1 VPLRAAVYAQGTQD
15 PVLELEATDIA
26 YGPIDAGKV
35 DATPPAGAKVTE
47 INPPTGVDA
56 QGKPTHVEGVKAV
69 QKQLDF
75 QLSAPDKLAGLPLR
89 SVRLVKAGEEN
100 GAVSTYGEGFG
111 AIVVFQH
118 RAEPGAKPL
127 FGGGRDGI
135 TLPQVNIDGDS
146 GSELATALGTL
157 LSFESGGVSYLVA
170 GSVPP
175 VAAENAARDLR

>member
-1 VPLRAAVYAQGTQD
+1 
-15 PVLELEATDIA
+15 
-26 YGPIDAGKV
+26 
-35 DATPPAGAKVTE
+35 
-47 INPPTGVDA
+47 
-56 QGKPTHVEGVKAV
+56 V
-69 QKQLDF
+69 QKQLGF
-75 QLSAPDKLAGLPLR
+75 QLSAPDKLAGLPRR
-89 SVRLVKAGEEN
+89 SVRLVKFGEEK
-100 GAVSTYGEGFG
+100 GALSVYGRGLG
-111 AIVVFQH
+111 AIAVFQR

-157 LSFESGGVSYLVA
+157 LSFESGGISYVVA